1 LDSGK
6 TGLRLKPGVF
16 KEHSR
21 KFNSAVPGSADFI
34 LNRLVA
40 AGQAKGDELLQQYD
54 NIKSRDNLADL
65 RRPWDEALQKAKK
78 FDNTYKGVTC
88 QAEMQK
94 ISEHVD
100 EVFQEWR
107 DETGKVGKARQ
118 KEDKTRQ
125 TKRQR
130 REDPMLK
137 VVSKFH
143 QKLDVDNVF
152 DDPEILKASYASI
165 KGISFALS
173 IAFNLICQIKAK
185 ASPHGCAPCT
195 RIFDEMKSIA
205 RFSMRALLPL
215 DKDSF

>member
-1 LDSGK
+1 MDSGK
-6 TGLRLKPGVF
+6 TGLRLKRNVF
-16 KEHSR
+16 KEHSK
-21 KFNSAVPGSADFI
+21 KFDSVASRSNDVLD
-34 LNRLVA
+34 RLVA

-54 NIKSRDNLADL
+54 NIESRDDLADL
-65 RRPWDEALQKAKK
+65 KKPWDEALRRAKK
-78 FDNTYKGVTC
+78 FDKTYKGVAC

-107 DETGKVGKARQ
+107 DEVGKAGRARA

-143 QKLDVDNVF
+143 QKLDIENIF
-152 DDPEILKASYASI
+152 DDAEILKASYACIKSI
-165 KGISFALS
+165 TFAFS
-173 IAFNLICQIKAK
+173 MTFNLICQIKAK

-205 RFSMRALLPL
+205 RFSMRSLLPP
-215 DKDSF
+215 DNDSF